1 MDFLILN
8 ISYYRLLYNS
18 LAVRLS
24 CALTLLLY
32 VTHRQDISSYRV
44 ELNHQSVED
53 ASLQRQNMFELTADL
68 EHARGCHFNLKY
80 PLH

>member
-1 MDFLILN
+1 M
-8 ISYYRLLYNS
+8 SYYRLLNNS

-32 VTHRQDISSYRV
+32 VTHRQHISSYRV

-53 ASLQRQNMFELTADL
+53 ASLQRQMFELIANL
-68 EHARGCHFNLKY
+68 EHGRNAILT
-80 PLH
+80 